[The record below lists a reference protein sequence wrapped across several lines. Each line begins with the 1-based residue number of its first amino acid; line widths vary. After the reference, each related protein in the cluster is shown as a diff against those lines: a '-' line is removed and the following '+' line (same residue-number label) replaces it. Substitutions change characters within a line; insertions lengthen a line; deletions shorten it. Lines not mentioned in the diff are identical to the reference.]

1 MSTKRTYVPR
11 NSFVLC
17 RLVARGTTDGG
28 LVIPDSE
35 KGGKDVYIISVG
47 EEVKGLKEGDQ
58 VMVVGNAGEINCYPL
73 PLDNTLFVVKSEFIA
88 LVVNKEE

>member
-1 MSTKRTYVPR
+1 MSKRTYTPR

-28 LVIPDSE
+28 LVIPESD
-35 KGGKDVYIISVG
+35 KGGKDVFIEKVG
-47 EEVKGLKEGDQ
+47 EDVKGLKEGDQ
-58 VMVVGNAGEINCYPL
+58 VMVVGNAGEVNCYPL
-73 PLDNTLFVVKSEFIA
+73 PLDSTLFVVKEEFVA